1 MKTKKAI
8 HNLGSITILILILGF
23 LINTK
28 AKSQDIQ
35 SDLSGF
41 SAGIDLHYSQ
51 WNTSADFIGAL
62 RDFDPNGMGVKI
74 YGSYGFNQRF
84 EGILNYAYSNF
95 NRSGDWSKYHHTEFG
110 AGLRY
115 NFGATLSKIR
125 PFVDATVNSSTMVI
139 DPVVV
144 QVPGGG
150 SIDGEFQMSGFT
162 IGFGG
167 GSRYFIRPYLAA
179 NVHLRVN
186 YGSDYD
192 LDLAGNT
199 ITVEETQDLT
209 QWYLGAGISWYF
221 GKKF

>member
-1 MKTKKAI
+1 MKRKKKPYEIASAI
-8 HNLGSITILILILGF
+8 MMVLMLTVLNG
-23 LINTK
+23 K
-28 AKSQDIQ
+28 ASKAQDIQ

-41 SAGIDLHYSQ
+41 SVGVDLHYAQ

-62 RDFDPNGMGVKI
+62 RDFDPNGMGVKL

-84 EGILNYAYSNF
+84 EGILSYAYSNF
-95 NRSGDWSKYHHTEFG
+95 NRSGDWSNYYHVEFG
-110 AGLRY
+110 AGARY

-125 PFVDATVNSSTMVI
+125 PFVDVMLNSSTMVI
-139 DPVVV
+139 DPVFV
-144 QVPGGG
+144 QAPNGG
-150 SIDGEFQMSGFT
+150 STEGKFQMSGFT

-167 GSRYFIRPYLAA
+167 GARYFIRPYVAA
-179 NVHLRVN
+179 NAHLTVH

-209 QWYLGAGISWYF
+209 QWYFGLGASWYF